1 VTPSLPAGRL
11 RRAIRSSAR
20 PRWASVA
27 SLRPRWLASR
37 RSTFQAGKSERPEPI
52 FSARA
57 SFSGGGGSRTRV
69 RDWVLRS
76 PYVRRTLLISP
87 KAASDP
93 PTPRPATWCLIPERG
108 GTARGPARIIVASGT
123 ASGGQSKK
131 RACKLEAYAASA
143 MFELAAIKL
152 PEV

>member
-1 VTPSLPAGRL
+1 VNKGKREGRDLLSSPSP
-11 RRAIRSSAR
+11 RS
-20 PRWASVA
+20 
-27 SLRPRWLASR
+27 
-37 RSTFQAGKSERPEPI
+37 
-52 FSARA
+52 
-57 SFSGGGGSRTRV
+57 SGGGGSRTRV

-87 KAASDP
+87 RAASDP